1 MWSFSQVRSEQ
12 SAADAGCETEI
23 SAAVSDSRN
32 DYAHSLKATSP
43 TETAD
48 REVRWFPLRYR
59 WLIGLIRTVA
69 RLRARCLRR
78 LTFSERSRTA
88 SGQRDPADQALHVCI
103 VRTRSRHGVA
113 LDRPIVFTC
122 QGDKRHRNVS
132 DKIRNMCRRVPVCA
146 DIDIRDTQN
155 TGVQCL
161 RNPRIGVSKNRTV
174 VPTAQACQTGADI
187 RKQSCAANDTGSNCS
202 AATLTPPTERPQ
214 PNPLNH
220 WRVAS
225 GRTLAIIA
233 SADSSSR

>member
-113 LDRPIVFTC
+113 LDRPIAFTC
-122 QGDKRHRNVS
+122 QGDNVTETCQTRS
-132 DKIRNMCRRVPVCA
+132 AICA
-146 DIDIRDTQN
+146 
-155 TGVQCL
+155 GEFL
-161 RNPRIGVSKNRTV
+161 F
-174 VPTAQACQTGADI
+174 VPTSTSEI
-187 RKQSCAANDTGSNCS
+187 
-202 AATLTPPTERPQ
+202 P
-214 PNPLNH
+214 
-220 WRVAS
+220 
-225 GRTLAIIA
+225 RTQGCNV
-233 SADSSSR
+233 